1 MVTYMEKYLD
11 TAKPRYSEQ
20 ICQSLGTSLN
30 QGFTV
35 SFYTANLVNKQINNK
50 SNGC

>member
-1 MVTYMEKYLD
+1 MEKYHD
-11 TAKPRYSEQ
+11 IAKPRYSEQ
-20 ICQSLGTSLN
+20 IRQSLGTSLN
-30 QGFTV
+30 RGSTV